1 MTQSSFKS
9 CQTPALGSS
18 QYFYRGSSQHFY
30 RGSIAKDSSSRKTHL
45 HSSVDHTPISEQEN
59 LPGYR
64 FCPQVADSTSQNTP
78 PVPDPVIIPTCN
90 NLQQTQ
96 EATATPCNPLPS
108 PSPPITVPSTP
119 PPRLT
124 PLVRLQ
130 LDNVLEQYADAFDGL
145 GQLAHLFTSRL
156 MKTFNP
162 C

>member
-1 MTQSSFKS
+1 MAQSSFKS
-9 CQTPALGSS
+9 CQIPALGSS
-18 QYFYRGSSQHFY
+18 QHFYRGSSQHFY
-30 RGSIAKDSSSRKTHL
+30 RGSIAKDSSSRKTYL
-45 HSSVDHTPISEQEN
+45 HSSVYHTLISDQEN

-90 NLQQTQ
+90 HLQPTQ

-108 PSPPITVPSTP
+108 PCPPITVPSTA
-119 PPRLT
+119 PRLP

-145 GQLAHLFTSRL
+145 GQLAHLFTSSL

-162 C
+162 Y